1 MNNYESY
8 KETDIP
14 WLGEIPSHWE
24 ISNISHIFE
33 ERKEKNIDKKENF
46 ILSVVKNIGVVP
58 YSQKGNIGNKAS
70 EDVSNYKIVYPNDI
84 VLNSMNMM
92 IGSLGKSKYKG
103 VLSQVYYVLTIKN
116 DKKEKYDI
124 NYFTYIFKNQK
135 FYKSLK
141 VLGKGILEHRLRVPM
156 ELLKYKTL
164 LVPPISEQIQ
174 IANYLDWKI
183 NEIDKLIL
191 IEKEQIKELENLKQQ
206 YIDKL
211 ISSISSKF
219 KPLKSIFDFGKGLSI
234 TKENLGENGVR
245 CISYGEIHNKF
256 IFSFSSTNSNLKSLE
271 KTEGITISKFA
282 ELKKNDFIFADTSE
296 DLKGCG
302 NFTFLEDDIEKV
314 YAGYHTVVAKPIL
327 TFNPRYVAYYLE
339 SNKWRKQIRME
350 VKGIKVYSITQ
361 AILKSSKFQLPE
373 IDIQKSVSKKID
385 AFVRYKN
392 ALISIMNEKIS
403 NLQALKQSLIAE
415 VVTGKIDVRNITIP
429 QYEKVEII
437 FETDNID
444 ETEVQDY
451 GD

>member
-24 ISNISHIFE
+24 IK
-33 ERKEKNIDKKENF
+33 R
-46 ILSVVKNIGVVP
+46 VKR
-58 YSQKGNIGNKAS
+58 
-70 EDVSNYKIVYPNDI
+70 
-84 VLNSMNMM
+84 
-92 IGSLGKSKYKG
+92 
-103 VLSQVYYVLTIKN
+103 
-116 DKKEKYDI
+116 
-124 NYFTYIFKNQK
+124 FFYIFKDIS
-135 FYKSLK
+135 YKKNPVVLSLARDK
-141 VLGKGILEHRLRVPM
+141 VKIRDIESNKGQLAENYNNYNSVKKGDLLLNPMDLYSGANCNISNYDGVISPAYINLRSNKDISVNFFDYIFKLQYTSLAFQSVGKGVS
-156 ELLKYKTL
+156 KYNRWTLSNETL
-164 LVPPISEQIQ
+164 LNYQLPIPPISEQIQ

-191 IEKEQIKELENLKQQ
+191 IEKEQIKELENLKQK

-211 ISSISSKF
+211 INSISSEF
-219 KPLKSIFDFGKGLSI
+219 KPLKSIFEFGKGLSI
-234 TKENLGENGVR
+234 TKENLGENGVK

-256 IFSFSSTNSNLKSLE
+256 IFSFSSTNPNLKGLE
-271 KTEGITISKFA
+271 KTEGIIISKFA

-302 NFTFLEDDIEKV
+302 NFTFLEDDVKRV

-361 AILKSSKFQLPE
+361 AILKSSKLQLPE
-373 IDIQKSVSKKID
+373 IDIQESVSKKID
-385 AFVRYKN
+385 AFVQYKN
-392 ALISIMNEKIS
+392 ALISIMDEKIS

-429 QYEKVEII
+429 QYEKVETIL
-437 FETDNID
+437 ETDNID